1 MYHLDFCS
9 PYIFWTSAAHVS
21 CGLLQPHVSCGLL
34 QPMSHL
40 DFCSPCIFWTSAAHA
55 SFGFLLDLR
64 RLLHECVFQNG
75 FQKPSENSI
84 KNQPKRHQ
92 KPSETGRRKSWKQ
105 PKGVGNFKRFSYF
118 QANGF
123 LGFRTN
129 RSSIFFNRRMPW
141 VDLHVYEDDTAN
153 ATGNSLSGCSFGT
166 STISAGIRAVTSQW
180 FLLPRVKERR
190 GVFCIPSLQILVAS
204 HVKMHANASSI
215 LAPTRV
221 CAHCTQPAV

>member
-141 VDLHVYEDDTAN
+141 VYIY
-153 ATGNSLSGCSFGT
+153 SLQSLCF
-166 STISAGIRAVTSQW
+166 
-180 FLLPRVKERR
+180 PRVLMSPPLLSFVGLFALLARQEWE
-190 GVFCIPSLQILVAS
+190 GIPEAQEHLKAGHQPYCSWLRV
-204 HVKMHANASSI
+204 SSF
-215 LAPTRV
+215 P
-221 CAHCTQPAV
+221 

>member
-1 MYHLDFCS
+1 MYLVDFCIPCIFVELLQPMYLVDFCSPMYLVDFCSHVSFGLLQPMYHLDFCS

-21 CGLLQPHVSCGLL
+21 CGLLGPHVSCGLL
-34 QPMSHL
+34 EPMSHL

-64 RLLHECVFQNG
+64 RLLHECGFQNG

-141 VDLHVYEDDTAN
+141 V
-153 ATGNSLSGCSFGT
+153 
-166 STISAGIRAVTSQW
+166 
-180 FLLPRVKERR
+180 FLLLK
-190 GVFCIPSLQILVAS
+190 
-204 HVKMHANASSI
+204 
-215 LAPTRV
+215 
-221 CAHCTQPAV
+221 